1 MEFQSIEEVK
11 KYFRTIRFEQLEI
24 IRMLEMIERKETG
37 LLPKAIVYNKDKVQ
51 TSPEDLLAKNEA
63 ELVDLTCLMQKK
75 AAELRKKKMEAEK
88 IVESLECPGE
98 RDVMRM
104 YYLSLKKDYRL
115 HRWEEV
121 AAKLGYTMRH
131 TLRLHSDALERII
144 SR

>member
-1 MEFQSIEEVK
+1 MEFKTIGEVK

-51 TSPEDLLAKNEA
+51 TSPEDFLAKNEA
-63 ELVDLTCLMQKK
+63 EIVDLTKLMQEK
-75 AAELRKKKMEAEK
+75 AAELRKKKIEAEK
-88 IVESLECPGE
+88 IVESLERPGE

-104 YYLSLKKDYRL
+104 YYLDLKKDYRL
-115 HRWEEV
+115 YRWEEV

-131 TLRLHSDALERII
+131 TLRLHSDALERMI

>member
-1 MEFQSIEEVK
+1 MEFQTIGEVK

-37 LLPKAIVYNKDKVQ
+37 LLPRAIVYNKDKVQ
-51 TSPEDLLAKNEA
+51 TSPEDFLAKNEA
-63 ELVDLTCLMQKK
+63 EIVDLTKLMQEK

-131 TLRLHSDALERII
+131 TLRLHSDALEKII

>member
-1 MEFQSIEEVK
+1 
-11 KYFRTIRFEQLEI
+11 
-24 IRMLEMIERKETG
+24 
-37 LLPKAIVYNKDKVQ
+37 VQ

-98 RDVMRM
+98 REVMRM

-131 TLRLHSDALERII
+131 TLRLHSDALEKII

>member
-1 MEFQSIEEVK
+1 MI
-11 KYFRTIRFEQLEI
+11 EI
-24 IRMLEMIERKETG
+24 IIGAACGITSVIIWW
-37 LLPKAIVYNKDKVQ
+37 AIWYFAVV
-51 TSPEDLLAKNEA
+51 P
-63 ELVDLTCLMQKK
+63 QKQ
-75 AAELRKKKMEAEK
+75 KKMEAEK

-131 TLRLHSDALERII
+131 TLRLHSDALEKII

>member
-1 MEFQSIEEVK
+1 MEFQTIGEVK

-24 IRMLEMIERKETG
+24 MRMLEMIERKETG
-37 LLPKAIVYNKDKVQ
+37 LLPRAIVYNKDKVQ
-51 TSPEDLLAKNEA
+51 TSPEDFLAKNEA
-63 ELVDLTCLMQKK
+63 EIVDLTKLMQEK

-88 IVESLECPGE
+88 IVESIECPGE

-131 TLRLHSDALERII
+131 TLRLHSDALEKII

>member
-1 MEFQSIEEVK
+1 MEFQTIGEVK
-11 KYFRTIRFEQLEI
+11 KYFRTIRYEQLEI
-24 IRMLEMIERKETG
+24 MRMLEMIERKETG
-37 LLPKAIVYNKDKVQ
+37 LLPRAIVYNKDKVQ
-51 TSPEDLLAKNEA
+51 TSPEDFLAKNEA
-63 ELVDLTCLMQKK
+63 EIVDLTKLMQEK

-115 HRWEEV
+115 HRWEDV

-131 TLRLHSDALERII
+131 TLRLHSDALEKII